1 MKIAAWSADSAGC
14 GYYRMIL
21 VGRTLAARGHDVHI
35 NSVLPDEWRDTAD
48 VIVGQRVCLPGPTQG
63 WQDMAREG
71 RAKLVLEVDDDLFS
85 THPTSVIA
93 HGFFS
98 QPEIQANLR
107 ANIKV
112 AHLVTVTT
120 EALAERLRSLNPNV
134 AVLPNCIPE
143 ALLDHTPT
151 RRDDV
156 VTIGWGGSP
165 THQIDWH
172 KTAEPIARVIRRH
185 PESEMHLMGWAPDR
199 LWPLLPENRR
209 RHTKWI
215 ASVDDLHRAIDYHVG
230 VVPLWANTF
239 NLAKSDVKLLELSAL
254 GIPAVCSD
262 VGPYA
267 LSGPLASARMVRS
280 GNDWQRHLTALITD
294 EAARKEQGEAA
305 KEWAA
310 TRTIEG
316 NIHLWEESYAV

>member
-1 MKIAAWSADSAGC
+1 M
-14 GYYRMIL
+14 YL
-21 VGRTLAARGHDVHI
+21 VARALKARGHDIHV
-35 NSVLPDEWRDTAD
+35 SPVLPDEWRDTAE

-71 RAKLVLEVDDDLFS
+71 RAKLVLEIDDDLFS
-85 THPTSVIA
+85 THPTSKIA

-98 QPEIQANLR
+98 QPDIQANLR
-107 ANIKV
+107 ANIRV
-112 AHLVTVTT
+112 ADLVTVTT
-120 EALAERLRSLNPNV
+120 EALADRIRQLNPNITI
-134 AVLPNCIPE
+134 LPNCIPA

-156 VTIGWGGSP
+156 VTVGWAGSP

-172 KTAEPIARVIRRH
+172 KNAEPIARVIRRH
-185 PESEMHLMGWAPDR
+185 PQAEMHLMGWAPDR
-199 LWPLLPENRR
+199 LVQLLPAHRF
-209 RHTKWI
+209 TGWI

-230 VVPLWANTF
+230 VVPLWNNTF

-267 LSGPLASARMVRS
+267 ISGPSASARMVQS
-280 GNDWQRHLTALITD
+280 GNDWGRHLTELITD

-305 KEWAA
+305 KTWAA
-310 TRTIEG
+310 TRTVEG
-316 NIHLWEESYAV
+316 NAHLWENAYR